1 MSDKINKYVHD
12 NFKAYFPFIERDV
25 VECKQ
30 FGPFDLLVKLNDGTA
45 YSYSDL
51 ERSIRKIPVN
61 GNEMTEKECRKE
73 FGYRLAQRLRLKG
86 MTYNDLSEKTGI
98 SVNTICK
105 YISGSMSPTFYKV
118 DRIARALDCTTDYFM
133 FD

>member
-1 MSDKINKYVHD
+1 MSSKYSEYTYD

-25 VECKQ
+25 VECKS

-51 ERSIRKIPVN
+51 EHSIRKIPADA
-61 GNEMTEKECRKE
+61 NEMTEQECRRE

-86 MTYNDLSEKTGI
+86 MTYEDLSKRTGI
-98 SVNTICK
+98 SVNTI
-105 YISGSMSPTFYKV
+105 YSYVSGKMSPTFYKV
-118 DRIARALDCTTDYFM
+118 DRIARALDCSIDYFR